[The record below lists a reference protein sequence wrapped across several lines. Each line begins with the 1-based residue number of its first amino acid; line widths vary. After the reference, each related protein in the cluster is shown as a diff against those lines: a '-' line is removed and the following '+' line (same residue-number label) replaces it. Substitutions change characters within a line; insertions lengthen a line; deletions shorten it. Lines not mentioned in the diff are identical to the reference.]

1 MLDGDAKAVY
11 EALKKITGDDDVY
24 KVVEAEEIME
34 LLPYAMSKLQL
45 SSAIRD
51 LKDADYVRV
60 KYFTPDEYC
69 LITLKRNDTPVAV
82 QYEDRKET
90 AQESSAPEKNNV
102 VTVKAGFGRAFF
114 GAFLGAFLGASVV
127 VALAIIITKF
137 AL

>member
-11 EALKKITGDDDVY
+11 EALKKLTGDDDVY

-51 LKDADYVRV
+51 LKENDYVRV

-69 LITLKRNDTPVAV
+69 LITLKRNEQPVAV
-82 QYEDRKET
+82 AYEEKEKSV
-90 AQESSAPEKNNV
+90 ESAPEQKTV
-102 VTVKAGFGRAFF
+102 VTVKSGTGKMFF

-127 VALAIIITKF
+127 VAIAMVLMKF
-137 AL
+137 VF

>member
-11 EALKKITGDDDVY
+11 EALKKLTGDDDVY

-51 LKDADYVRV
+51 LKENDYVRV

-69 LITLKRNDTPVAV
+69 LITLKRNEQPVAV
-82 QYEDRKET
+82 AYEEKEK
-90 AQESSAPEKNNV
+90 AVESAPEQKPV
-102 VTVKAGFGRAFF
+102 VTVKTGKTFF
-114 GAFLGAFLGASVV
+114 GAFLGAFLGASIV
-127 VALAIIITKF
+127 VAIAMVLMKF
-137 AL
+137 VF